1 MQKIILD
8 CDPGMDDALAII
20 AGLADKNINIL
31 GITTV
36 AGNVELTHTTQNTL
50 NLLKYLDHDID
61 VYSGIDKPLLRDLN
75 TATEF
80 HGETGMGDIEL
91 PSSVKKISNEYAEFY
106 LKYAKEFPQEIELVA
121 VGPLTNIAGALI
133 KYPKLKDLLKGIT
146 IMGGSLCGG
155 NITPHAEFNIYVDPE
170 AANIVFNSGLEIKM
184 IGLDATMKGYFA
196 ANELEEIREFNSKYS
211 KATMEIFDAMFRVR
225 GKIGMTNV
233 VFHDTIALIS
243 AVYKDPF
250 KFQEKI
256 ILVETDEKRGET
268 VEHFQGN
275 KILVAVD
282 FNKEWF
288 KNYLIKILK

>member
-196 ANELEEIREFNSKYS
+196 VNELEEIREFNSKYS